1 MTAKKDAILFAL
13 AGVCRK
19 HNKGYCYP
27 TQQHILALVWKWN
40 KISMCRSTL
49 NLLLKDLES
58 EGWFERIRRHR
69 KGPDGKILFGSTLYK
84 LKAKLYKYLGSLK
97 EWLGKFFSHFR
108 VRYFGQY
115 KPLKSEMLGSPLGF
129 GGRFSGNPVE
139 KGRASPIKEVL

>member
-27 TQQHILALVWKWN
+27 TQQHILHLVYKWN
-40 KISMCRSTL
+40 KIQMCRSTL
-49 NLLLKDLES
+49 NLLLKELEA

-84 LKAKLYKYLGSLK
+84 LKLKLYKYLGSLK
-97 EWLGKFFSHFR
+97 EWLGKFFSCFR
-108 VRYFGQY
+108 VRNFGQY
-115 KPLKSEMLGSPLGF
+115 KPQKSEMFVPSWGLGGQ
-129 GGRFSGNPVE
+129 FSGNPVE
-139 KGRASPIKEVL
+139 RGRASPV

>member
-27 TQQHILALVWKWN
+27 TQQHILYLVYKWN
-40 KISMCRSTL
+40 KIQMCRSTL
-49 NLLLKDLES
+49 NLLLKELEA

-69 KGPDGKILFGSTLYK
+69 EGPDGKILFGSTLYK
-84 LKAKLYKYLGSLK
+84 LKLKLYKYMGSLK
-97 EWLGKFFSHFR
+97 EWLEKFCNRFR
-108 VRYFGQY
+108 VRNFGQY
-115 KPLKSEMLGSPLGF
+115 KPQKSEILFPSWGL

-139 KGRASPIKEVL
+139 KGRASPV